1 MTKNQQRLFREDWF
15 LPEPHVPAAGP
26 ACALG
31 AAGLL
36 PSSRLPLEQRANSS
50 GILFLYTKNCQN
62 EVKWCHH
69 LVLILAAF
77 TSLWSLEKQERQ
89 HVLCPSLVS

>member
-15 LPEPHVPAAGP
+15 LPEPHVPAAGL